1 MFRNIIDKIG
11 IIIDNIIK
19 INNLNKNEYFV
30 YLNIKENFVKDRNSF
45 FKNKFF
51 EWIKGIKLI
60 SQDSKDNLL
69 NLFLTQRESIKMTGI
84 EKNEFLYFNI
94 IDKLISFNSDT
105 DKYCNDYGI
114 SNYNLISL
122 EESDNKEGFTF
133 SKILNCSNEIFN
145 DNNNYISVNIMHDN
159 YNYNFINSNETFI
172 HDIVIYNNL
181 SISQILKTKGI
192 EFNDYNNFEKYSILK
207 DKKNI
212 ILL

>member
-11 IIIDNIIK
+11 IIIDIIIK
-19 INNLNKNEYFV
+19 INNLNKNDYFI
-30 YLNIKENFVKDRNSF
+30 YLNIKGNFTKDRNSF
-45 FKNKFF
+45 FKNTFF

-114 SNYNLISL
+114 SNYNLILL
-122 EESDNKEGFTF
+122 EESNNEEGFSI